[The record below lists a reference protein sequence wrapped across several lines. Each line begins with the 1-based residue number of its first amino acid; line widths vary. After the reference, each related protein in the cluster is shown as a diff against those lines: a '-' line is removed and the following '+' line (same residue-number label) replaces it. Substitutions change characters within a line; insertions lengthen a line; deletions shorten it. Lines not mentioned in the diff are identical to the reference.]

1 MRVGFI
7 GLGNMGLPMAANLAR
22 AGQDLIVYDLNRKV
36 VDKFVKEFG
45 ASPANGLESVARNAD
60 IVITIVPT
68 GKDVRRIVLGQDG
81 EPGLAEHLEKGKLLL
96 DMSSSDPTG
105 TVALA
110 KELAQRGI
118 AMVDAPVSG
127 GVRRA
132 TDGSLAIMV
141 GGGKADVERCRA
153 LLDIMGGQIFD
164 CGPVGSGHAMKA
176 LNNMLSAIGLAAAG
190 EALIIGKQFGLD
202 PAVMVDTV
210 NRSTG
215 RNNATE
221 VKFHQFVLNGAYN
234 AGFTNGL
241 MLKDL
246 TTAQDLA
253 RATGVPAPFT
263 ALVREVYAAALTQ
276 YGPASDHTEVVRW
289 QLESSK
295 VELGKK
301 PGKK

>member
-1 MRVGFI
+1 
-7 GLGNMGLPMAANLAR
+7 MASNLAR
-22 AGQDLIVYDLNRKV
+22 AGQDLIVYDLNRKT
-36 VDKFVKEFG
+36 VDDFVAEFD
-45 ASPANGLESVARNAD
+45 ARPANGLESVAQNAD

-68 GKDVRRIVLGQDG
+68 GRDVRRIVMGQDG
-81 EPGLAEHLEKGKLLL
+81 EAGLADFMDKGKLFV

-105 TVALA
+105 TV
-110 KELAQRGI
+110 ELARELAERGI
-118 AMVDAPVSG
+118 PMVDAPVSG

-132 TDGSLAIMV
+132 VDGSLAIMV
-141 GGGKADVERCRA
+141 GGAKEDVDRCRP

-164 CGPVGSGHAMKA
+164 CGPVGSGHALKA

-190 EALIIGKQFGLD
+190 EALVIGKQFGLD
-202 PAVMVDTV
+202 PSAMIDTI
-210 NRSTG
+210 NLSSG
-215 RNNATE
+215 KNNATE
-221 VKFHQFVLNGAYN
+221 VKFHQFVLNDAFN

-263 ALVREVYAAALTQ
+263 ALIRETYAATLAQ

-289 QLESSK
+289 QQEAAK
-295 VELGKK
+295 VKLTKK
-301 PGKK
+301 

>member
-7 GLGNMGLPMAANLAR
+7 GLGNMGLPMAANLAK

-36 VDKFVKEFG
+36 VDEFVAEFG
-45 ASPANGLESVARNAD
+45 ASPANGLESVAQNAD

-68 GKDVRRIVLGQDG
+68 GKDVRRIVMGQDG
-81 EPGLAEHLEKGKLLL
+81 ESGIAEHMAKGKLFI
-96 DMSSSDPTG
+96 DMSSADPTG
-105 TVALA
+105 TVEMA
-110 KELAQRGI
+110 KELAERGI
-118 AMVDAPVSG
+118 PMVDAPVSG

-132 TDGSLAIMV
+132 VDGSLAIMV
-141 GGGKADVERCRA
+141 GGAKEDVDRCRN

-164 CGPVGSGHAMKA
+164 CGPVGSGHALKA

-190 EALIIGKQFGLD
+190 EALVIGKQFGLD
-202 PAVMVDTV
+202 PASMIDTI
-210 NRSTG
+210 NLSSG
-215 RNNATE
+215 KNNATE
-221 VKFHQFVLNGAYN
+221 VKFHSFVLNDAFN

-263 ALVREVYAAALTQ
+263 ALVRETYAATLAQ

-289 QLESSK
+289 QQEAAK
-295 VELGKK
+295 VKLTKK
-301 PGKK
+301 

>member
-1 MRVGFI
+1 MRIGFI
-7 GLGNMGLPMAANLAR
+7 GLGNMGLPMASNLAR
-22 AGQDLIVYDLNRKV
+22 AGQDLIVYDLNRKA
-36 VDKFVKEFG
+36 VDDFVSEFD
-45 ASPANGLESVARNAD
+45 ARPANGLESVAQNAD

-68 GKDVRRIVLGQDG
+68 GRDVRRIVMGQDG
-81 EPGLAEHLEKGKLLL
+81 EAGLAEFMEKGKLFV

-105 TVALA
+105 TVTLA
-110 KELAQRGI
+110 KELAERGI
-118 AMVDAPVSG
+118 PMVDAPVSG

-132 TDGSLAIMV
+132 VDGSLAIMV
-141 GGGKADVERCRA
+141 GGSKEDVDRCRP

-164 CGPVGSGHAMKA
+164 CGPVGSGHALKA

-190 EALIIGKQFGLD
+190 EALVIGKQFGLD
-202 PAVMVDTV
+202 PSAMIDTI
-210 NRSTG
+210 NLSSG
-215 RNNATE
+215 KNNATE
-221 VKFHQFVLNGAYN
+221 VKFHQFVLNDAYN

-263 ALVREVYAAALTQ
+263 ALIRETYAATLAQ

-289 QLESSK
+289 QQEAAK
-295 VELGKK
+295 VNLTKK
-301 PGKK
+301 

>member
-22 AGQDLIVYDLNRKV
+22 AGQELIVYDLNRKV
-36 VDKFVKEFG
+36 VDDFVAEFD
-45 ASPANGLESVARNAD
+45 ARPANGLESVAQNAD

-68 GKDVRRIVLGQDG
+68 GRDVRRVVMGQDG
-81 EPGLAEHLEKGKLLL
+81 DAGLADFMEKGKLLL

-105 TVALA
+105 TVTLA
-110 KELAQRGI
+110 KELAERGI

-132 TDGSLAIMV
+132 KDGSLAIMV
-141 GGGKADVERCRA
+141 GGGKDEVARCRD

-202 PAVMVDTV
+202 PAVMVDTI

-215 RNNATE
+215 KNNATE
-221 VKFHQFVLNGAYN
+221 VKFHSFVLSDAYN

-263 ALVREVYAAALTQ
+263 ALVREAFATTLAQ

-289 QLESSK
+289 QQEAAK
-295 VELGKK
+295 VSLTKK
-301 PGKK
+301 

>member
-7 GLGNMGLPMAANLAR
+7 GLGNMGRPMAANLAK
-22 AGQDLIVYDLNRKV
+22 AGTDLIVYDIDRAV
-36 VDKFVKEFG
+36 VDGFVEEHE
-45 ASPANGLESVARNAD
+45 ARPANGLAAVAEQAD

-68 GKDVRRIVLGQDG
+68 GKDVERIVLGEGGGD
-81 EPGLAEHLEKGKLLL
+81 GLAAGMAKGKLLV
-96 DMSSSDPTG
+96 DMSSADPTG
-105 TVALA
+105 TVTLA
-110 KELAQRGI
+110 KTIAEQGI

-141 GGGKADVERCRA
+141 GGAAEDVARCQA

-190 EALIIGKQFGLD
+190 EALLIGKKFGLD
-202 PAVMVDTV
+202 PAVMVDTI

-221 VKFHQFVLNGAYN
+221 VKFHQFVLNEAYS

-241 MLKDL
+241 MVKDL

-253 RATGVPAPFT
+253 RATGIPAPFT
-263 ALVREVYAAALTQ
+263 GLVREAYAATLLR
-276 YGPASDHTEVVRW
+276 YGPGSDHTEVVRW
-289 QLESSK
+289 QQEITETSL
-295 VELGKK
+295 KK
-301 PGKK
+301 D

>member
-1 MRVGFI
+1 MRIGFI
-7 GLGNMGLPMAANLAR
+7 GLGNMGLPMASNLAR
-22 AGQDLIVYDLNRKV
+22 AGQDLIVYDLNRKA
-36 VDKFVKEFG
+36 VDDFVAEFD
-45 ASPANGLESVARNAD
+45 ARPANGLESVAQNAD

-68 GKDVRRIVLGQDG
+68 GRDVRRIVMGQDG
-81 EPGLAEHLEKGKLLL
+81 EAGLADFMEKGKLLV

-105 TVALA
+105 TVDLA
-110 KELAQRGI
+110 KELAGRGI
-118 AMVDAPVSG
+118 PMVDAPVSG

-132 TDGSLAIMV
+132 VDGSLAIMV
-141 GGGKADVERCRA
+141 GGAKEDVERCRS

-164 CGPVGSGHAMKA
+164 CGPVGSGHALKA

-190 EALIIGKQFGLD
+190 EALVIGKQFGLD
-202 PAVMVDTV
+202 PAAMIDTI
-210 NRSTG
+210 NLSSG
-215 RNNATE
+215 KNNATE
-221 VKFHQFVLNGAYN
+221 VKFHQFVLNDAFN

-263 ALVREVYAAALTQ
+263 ALIRETYAATLAQ

-289 QLESSK
+289 QQEAAK
-295 VELGKK
+295 VELTKK
-301 PGKK
+301 

>member
-36 VDKFVKEFG
+36 VDDFVAEFG
-45 ASPANGLESVARNAD
+45 ASPANGLESVAQNAD

-68 GKDVRRIVLGQDG
+68 GKDVRRIVMGQDG
-81 EPGLAEHLEKGKLLL
+81 ESGLADHMEKGKLFI
-96 DMSSSDPTG
+96 DMSSADPTG
-105 TVALA
+105 TVEMA
-110 KELAQRGI
+110 KELAERGI
-118 AMVDAPVSG
+118 PMVDAPVSG

-132 TDGSLAIMV
+132 VAGSLAIMV
-141 GGGKADVERCRA
+141 GGAKEDVNRCRN

-164 CGPVGSGHAMKA
+164 CGPVGSGHALKA

-190 EALIIGKQFGLD
+190 EALVIGKQFGLD
-202 PAVMVDTV
+202 PAAMIDTI
-210 NRSTG
+210 NLSSG
-215 RNNATE
+215 KNNATE
-221 VKFHQFVLNGAYN
+221 VKFHSFVLNDAFN
-234 AGFTNGL
+234 AGFSNEL

-263 ALVREVYAAALTQ
+263 ALVRETYAATLAQ

-289 QLESSK
+289 QQEAAK
-295 VELGKK
+295 VKLTKK
-301 PGKK
+301 

>member
-22 AGQDLIVYDLNRKV
+22 AGEELIVYDLNQDV
-36 VDKFVKEFG
+36 VDAFVKEFD
-45 ASPANGLESVARNAD
+45 ALPANGLESVARNAD

-68 GKDVRRIVLGQDG
+68 GRDVRRIVMGADG
-81 EPGLAEHLEKGKLLL
+81 EAGLAEFMDAGKLLL

-105 TVALA
+105 TVTLA
-110 KELAQRGI
+110 GELSEQGI
-118 AMVDAPVSG
+118 PMVDAPVSG

-132 TDGSLAIMV
+132 KDGSLAIMV
-141 GGGKADVERCRA
+141 GGDAAAVDRCRP

-164 CGPVGSGHAMKA
+164 CGPAGSGHAMKA

-190 EALIIGKQFGLD
+190 EALIVGKQFGLD
-202 PAVMVDTV
+202 PATMIDTI

-215 RNNATE
+215 KNNATE
-221 VKFHQFVLNGAYN
+221 VKFHQFVLNGAFN

-263 ALVREVYAAALTQ
+263 AAVREAFAATLAQ
-276 YGPASDHTEVVRW
+276 YGPNSDHTEVVRW
-289 QLESSK
+289 QLETAK
-295 VELGKK
+295 VKLDD
-301 PGKK
+301 

>member
-1 MRVGFI
+1 MRVGFV

-22 AGQDLIVYDLNRKV
+22 AGQELIVYDLNRKV
-36 VDKFVKEFG
+36 VDDFVAEFD
-45 ASPANGLESVARNAD
+45 ARPANGLESVARNAD

-68 GKDVRRIVLGQDG
+68 GRDVRRIVMGQDG
-81 EPGLAEHLEKGKLLL
+81 EAGLADFMEKGQLLV

-105 TVALA
+105 TV
-110 KELAQRGI
+110 ELARELAGRGI
-118 AMVDAPVSG
+118 PMVDAPVSG

-132 TDGSLAIMV
+132 VDGSLAIMV
-141 GGGKADVERCRA
+141 GGAQEDVGRCRS

-164 CGPVGSGHAMKA
+164 CGPVGSGHALKA

-190 EALIIGKQFGLD
+190 EALVIGKQFGLD
-202 PAVMVDTV
+202 PAAMIDTI
-210 NRSTG
+210 NLSSG
-215 RNNATE
+215 KNNATE
-221 VKFHQFVLNGAYN
+221 VKFHQFVLNDAYN

-263 ALVREVYAAALTQ
+263 ALIRETYAATLAQ

-289 QLESSK
+289 QQEAAKIKLT
-295 VELGKK
+295 KK
-301 PGKK
+301 

>member
-7 GLGNMGLPMAANLAR
+7 GLGNMGRPMAANLAK
-22 AGQDLIVYDLNRKV
+22 AGTDMIVYDIDRKA
-36 VDKFVKEFG
+36 VDGFVDEFD
-45 ASPANGLESVARNAD
+45 ARPANGLAAVAEQAD

-68 GKDVRRIVLGQDG
+68 GRDVERIVFGEGGGDG
-81 EPGLAEHLEKGKLLL
+81 ADDGLMANMAKGKLLV
-96 DMSSSDPTG
+96 DMSSADPTG

-110 KELAQRGI
+110 KTLANNGI

-141 GGGKADVERCRA
+141 GGAADDVGRCQA
-153 LLDIMGGQIFD
+153 LLDIMGGQIFN

-176 LNNMLSAIGLAAAG
+176 LNNMLSAISVAATG
-190 EALIIGKQFGLD
+190 EALLIGKRFGLD
-202 PAVMVDTV
+202 PAVMVDTI

-221 VKFHQFVLNGAYN
+221 VKFHQFVLNEAYN

-241 MLKDL
+241 MVKDL

-253 RATGVPAPFT
+253 RATGIPAPFT
-263 ALVREVYAAALTQ
+263 AAVREAFAATLLR
-276 YGPASDHTEVVRW
+276 YGPGSDHTEVVRW
-289 QLESSK
+289 QQEMTETSLKGE
-295 VELGKK
+295 
-301 PGKK
+301 

>member
-1 MRVGFI
+1 MRIGFV
-7 GLGNMGLPMAANLAR
+7 GLGNMGLPMASNLAR

-36 VDKFVKEFG
+36 VDDFVAEFD
-45 ASPANGLESVARNAD
+45 ARPANGLESVAQNAD

-68 GKDVRRIVLGQDG
+68 GRDVRRIVMGQDG
-81 EPGLAEHLEKGKLLL
+81 EAGLAEFMEKGKLFV

-105 TVALA
+105 TVELA
-110 KELAQRGI
+110 KELAERGI
-118 AMVDAPVSG
+118 PMVDAPVSG

-132 TDGSLAIMV
+132 VDGSLAIMV
-141 GGGKADVERCRA
+141 GGAKEDVDRCRA

-164 CGPVGSGHAMKA
+164 CGPVGSGHALKA

-190 EALIIGKQFGLD
+190 EALVIGKQFGLD
-202 PAVMVDTV
+202 PAAMIDTI
-210 NRSTG
+210 NLSSG
-215 RNNATE
+215 KNNATE
-221 VKFHQFVLNGAYN
+221 VKFHQFVLNDAFN

-263 ALVREVYAAALTQ
+263 ALIRETYAATLAQ

-289 QLESSK
+289 QQEAAK
-295 VELGKK
+295 VKLTKK
-301 PGKK
+301 D

>member
-7 GLGNMGLPMAANLAR
+7 GLGNMGRPMAANLAK

-36 VDKFVKEFG
+36 VDAFVAEFG

-68 GKDVRRIVLGQDG
+68 GRDVRRIVMGQDG
-81 EPGLAEHLEKGKLLL
+81 EAGLAEHMEKGKLLL

-110 KELAQRGI
+110 KELAERGI

-132 TDGSLAIMV
+132 IDGSLAIMV
-141 GGGKADVERCRA
+141 GGGKAEVERCRA

-202 PAVMVDTV
+202 PAVMVDTI

-221 VKFHQFVLNGAYN
+221 VKCHQFVLSGAYN

-253 RATGVPAPFT
+253 RATGVSAPFT
-263 ALVREVYAAALTQ
+263 ALIREVYAAALTQ

-289 QLESSK
+289 QAEAAK
-295 VELGKK
+295 VKLGKK
-301 PGKK
+301 

>member
-36 VDKFVKEFG
+36 VDDFVAEFG
-45 ASPANGLESVARNAD
+45 ASPANGLESVAQNAD

-68 GKDVRRIVLGQDG
+68 GKDVRRIVMGQDS
-81 EPGLAEHLEKGKLLL
+81 ESGLADHMEKGKLFI
-96 DMSSSDPTG
+96 DMSSADPTG
-105 TVALA
+105 TVEMA
-110 KELAQRGI
+110 KELAERGI
-118 AMVDAPVSG
+118 PMVDAPVSG

-132 TDGSLAIMV
+132 VDGSLAIMV
-141 GGGKADVERCRA
+141 GGAKEDVDRCRN

-164 CGPVGSGHAMKA
+164 CGPVGSGHALKA

-190 EALIIGKQFGLD
+190 EALVIGKQFGLD
-202 PAVMVDTV
+202 PAAMIDTI
-210 NRSTG
+210 NLSSG
-215 RNNATE
+215 KNNATE
-221 VKFHQFVLNGAYN
+221 VKFHSFVLNDAFN
-234 AGFTNGL
+234 AGFSNGL

-263 ALVREVYAAALTQ
+263 ALVRETYAATLAQ

-289 QLESSK
+289 QQEAAK
-295 VELGKK
+295 VKLTKK
-301 PGKK
+301 

>member
-1 MRVGFI
+1 
-7 GLGNMGLPMAANLAR
+7 MGLPMAANLAR
-22 AGQDLIVYDLNRKV
+22 AGEELIVYDLNRKV
-36 VDKFVKEFG
+36 VDDFVAEFD
-45 ASPANGLESVARNAD
+45 ARPANGLESVARNAD

-68 GKDVRRIVLGQDG
+68 GRDVRRIVMGQDG
-81 EPGLAEHLEKGKLLL
+81 EAGLADFMEKGQLLV

-105 TVALA
+105 TV
-110 KELAQRGI
+110 ELARELAGRGI
-118 AMVDAPVSG
+118 PMVDAPVSG

-132 TDGSLAIMV
+132 VDGSLAIMV
-141 GGGKADVERCRA
+141 GGAQEDVGRCRS

-164 CGPVGSGHAMKA
+164 CGPVGSGHALKA

-190 EALIIGKQFGLD
+190 EALVIGKQFGLD
-202 PAVMVDTV
+202 PAAMIDTI
-210 NRSTG
+210 NLSSG
-215 RNNATE
+215 KNNATE
-221 VKFHQFVLNGAYN
+221 VKFHQFVLNDAYN

-263 ALVREVYAAALTQ
+263 ALIRETYAATLAQ

-289 QLESSK
+289 QQEAAK
-295 VELGKK
+295 VELTKK
-301 PGKK
+301 

>member
-36 VDKFVKEFG
+36 VDEFVAEFG
-45 ASPANGLESVARNAD
+45 ASPANGLESVAQNAD

-68 GKDVRRIVLGQDG
+68 GKDVRRIVMGQDG
-81 EPGLAEHLEKGKLLL
+81 ESGLADHMEKGKLFI
-96 DMSSSDPTG
+96 DMSSADPTG
-105 TVALA
+105 TVEMA
-110 KELAQRGI
+110 KELAERGI
-118 AMVDAPVSG
+118 PMVDAPVSG

-132 TDGSLAIMV
+132 VDGSLAIMV
-141 GGGKADVERCRA
+141 GGAKEDVDRCRN

-164 CGPVGSGHAMKA
+164 CGPIGSGHALKA

-190 EALIIGKQFGLD
+190 EALVIGKQFGLD
-202 PAVMVDTV
+202 PAAMIDTI
-210 NRSTG
+210 NLSSG
-215 RNNATE
+215 KNNATE
-221 VKFHQFVLNGAYN
+221 VKFHSFVLNDAFN
-234 AGFTNGL
+234 AGFSNGL

-263 ALVREVYAAALTQ
+263 ALVRETYAATLAQ
-276 YGPASDHTEVVRW
+276 YGPTSDHTEVVRW
-289 QLESSK
+289 QQEAAK
-295 VELGKK
+295 VKLAKK
-301 PGKK
+301 

>member
-1 MRVGFI
+1 
-7 GLGNMGLPMAANLAR
+7 MAANLAR
-22 AGQDLIVYDLNRKV
+22 AGEELIVYDLNRKV
-36 VDKFVKEFG
+36 VDDFVAEFD
-45 ASPANGLESVARNAD
+45 ARPANGLESVARNAD

-68 GKDVRRIVLGQDG
+68 GRDVRRIVMGQDG
-81 EPGLAEHLEKGKLLL
+81 EAGLADFMEKGQLLV

-105 TVALA
+105 TV
-110 KELAQRGI
+110 ELARELAGRGI
-118 AMVDAPVSG
+118 PMVDAPVSG

-132 TDGSLAIMV
+132 VDGSLAIMV
-141 GGGKADVERCRA
+141 GGAQEDVGRCRS

-164 CGPVGSGHAMKA
+164 CGPVGSGHALKA

-190 EALIIGKQFGLD
+190 EALVIGKQFGLD
-202 PAVMVDTV
+202 PAAMIDTI
-210 NRSTG
+210 NLSSG
-215 RNNATE
+215 KNNATE
-221 VKFHQFVLNGAYN
+221 VKFHQFVLNDAYN

-263 ALVREVYAAALTQ
+263 ALIRETYAATLAQ

-289 QLESSK
+289 QQEAAK
-295 VELGKK
+295 VELTKK
-301 PGKK
+301 

>member
-7 GLGNMGLPMAANLAR
+7 GLGNMGRPMAANLAK
-22 AGQDLIVYDLNRKV
+22 AGTDLIVYDIDRAA
-36 VDKFVKEFG
+36 VDGFVEEHG
-45 ASPANGLESVARNAD
+45 ARPANGLAAVAEQAD

-68 GKDVRRIVLGQDG
+68 GRDVERIVLGEGADDG
-81 EPGLAEHLEKGKLLL
+81 LMANMAQGKLLV
-96 DMSSSDPTG
+96 DMSSADPTG

-110 KELAQRGI
+110 GTLAEKGI

-132 TDGSLAIMV
+132 VDGSLAIMV
-141 GGGKADVERCRA
+141 GGAAEHVARCESLFDV
-153 LLDIMGGQIFD
+153 MGGQVFK
-164 CGPVGSGHAMKA
+164 CGPVGSGHALKA

-190 EALIIGKQFGLD
+190 EAFLIGKKFGLD

-210 NRSTG
+210 NLSSG

-221 VKFHQFVLNGAYN
+221 VKFHQFVLNEAFN

-241 MLKDL
+241 MVKDL

-253 RATGVPAPFT
+253 RATGTPAPFT
-263 ALVREVYAAALTQ
+263 ALVREVYAATLLR
-276 YGPASDHTEVVRW
+276 YGPGSDHTEVVRW
-289 QLESSK
+289 QQDISDASLK
-295 VELGKK
+295 VT
-301 PGKK
+301 

>member
-1 MRVGFI
+1 M
-7 GLGNMGLPMAANLAR
+7 
-22 AGQDLIVYDLNRKV
+22 
-36 VDKFVKEFG
+36 
-45 ASPANGLESVARNAD
+45 
-60 IVITIVPT
+60 
-68 GKDVRRIVLGQDG
+68 
-81 EPGLAEHLEKGKLLL
+81 EKGKLLL

-110 KELAQRGI
+110 KELAGRGI

-141 GGGKADVERCRA
+141 GGGKAEVERCRA
-153 LLDIMGGQIFD
+153 LLDIMGGQIFE

-202 PAVMVDTV
+202 PAVMVDTI

-221 VKFHQFVLNGAYN
+221 VKFHQFVLSGAYN

-253 RATGVPAPFT
+253 RATGVSAPFT
-263 ALVREVYAAALTQ
+263 ALIREVYAATLTQ

-289 QLESSK
+289 QLESAK
-295 VELGKK
+295 VDLKK
-301 PGKK
+301 K

>member
-7 GLGNMGLPMAANLAR
+7 GLGNMGRPMAANLAK
-22 AGQDLIVYDLNRKV
+22 AGTDLIVYDIDRAV
-36 VDKFVKEFG
+36 VDGFVE
-45 ASPANGLESVARNAD
+45 EHEARL
-60 IVITIVPT
+60 VPT
-68 GKDVRRIVLGQDG
+68 GKDVERIVLGEGGGD
-81 EPGLAEHLEKGKLLL
+81 GLAAGMAKGRLLV
-96 DMSSSDPTG
+96 DMSSADPTG
-105 TVALA
+105 TVTLA
-110 KELAQRGI
+110 KTLAEQGI

-141 GGGKADVERCRA
+141 GGAAEDVARCQA

-190 EALIIGKQFGLD
+190 EALLIGKKFGLD
-202 PAVMVDTV
+202 PAVMVDTI

-221 VKFHQFVLNGAYN
+221 VKFHQFVLNEAYS

-241 MLKDL
+241 MVKDL

-253 RATGVPAPFT
+253 RATGIPAPFT
-263 ALVREVYAAALTQ
+263 GLVREAYAATLLR
-276 YGPASDHTEVVRW
+276 YGPGSDHTEVVRW
-289 QLESSK
+289 QQEITETSL
-295 VELGKK
+295 KK
-301 PGKK
+301 D